1 MTPLPSE
8 TLLGKD
14 KRKSINLSPINRTL
28 ISENPNRSIVVLGR
42 AGGSDINGSF
52 VIEGMVDYLMDN
64 IEF

>member
-1 MTPLPSE
+1 LPSE
-8 TLLGKD
+8 TVLGKD

-28 ISENPNRSIVVLGR
+28 ISENQNRSIVVLGR

-64 IEF
+64 VEF